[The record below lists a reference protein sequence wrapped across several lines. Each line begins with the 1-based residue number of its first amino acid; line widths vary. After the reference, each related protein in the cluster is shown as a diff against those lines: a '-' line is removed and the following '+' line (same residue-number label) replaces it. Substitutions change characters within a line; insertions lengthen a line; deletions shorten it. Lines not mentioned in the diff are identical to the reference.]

1 MFDFEKLDVYAV
13 VENLNI
19 EVSQFLEKNSI
30 DSELTEHWK
39 NASLASVLQLAEGV
53 GRLASEEKKQFLTQ
67 SRGHI
72 FQCVAILRFL
82 QKTERVSQEDFDRF
96 YDEYEKS
103 SKMLLGMYRSLK

>member
-53 GRLASEEKKQFLTQ
+53 GRLASEEKKTISDTV
-67 SRGHI
+67 SRTYISVCCHSSIPAKDRAGKPG
-72 FQCVAILRFL
+72 RF
-82 QKTERVSQEDFDRF
+82 
-96 YDEYEKS
+96 
-103 SKMLLGMYRSLK
+103 